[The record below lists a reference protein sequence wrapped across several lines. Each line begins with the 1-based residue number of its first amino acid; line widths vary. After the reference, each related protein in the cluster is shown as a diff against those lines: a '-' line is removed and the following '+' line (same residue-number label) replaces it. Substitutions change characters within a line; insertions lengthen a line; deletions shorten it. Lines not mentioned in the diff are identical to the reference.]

1 MEITELLFIGLFI
14 VILIGIGVWKHLSV
28 ERLRRD
34 GWRCDVVHV
43 DGCTP
48 KRVWYKP

>member
-1 MEITELLFIGLFI
+1 MEITELLFIGLPV
-14 VILIGIGVWKHLSV
+14 VILIGIGVWRSFAV
-28 ERLRRD
+28 ERLERD
-34 GWRCDVVHV
+34 GWQCHVVHV